1 MAYFFGTSGE
11 NDTGVVALPPAMVT
25 GIKVTSP
32 AASAIT
38 LAWDPVP
45 DAARY
50 NIYRAPTQTAALS
63 PLGSSSTE
71 AFTDTAVAQNAVYY
85 YTVAPVNADGKE
97 GVRVQ
102 GAFAYAATH
111 YPLPTY
117 SSSYKMNLPGNA
129 KHYYRLAVS
138 AGQSYT
144 ITWENGNSQ
153 NANNDVRCSA
163 WQNDGTAIFTNAYNG
178 YTSPGNFTAT
188 AAGYVTVEMRDA
200 SGGTAYDYQIYYWG
214 N

>member
-1 MAYFFGTSGE
+1 
-11 NDTGVVALPPAMVT
+11 MVT

-32 AASAIT
+32 AASSIA
-38 LAWDPVP
+38 LAWDPVL
-45 DAARY
+45 DAASY

-63 PLGSSSTE
+63 FLGPSSSP
-71 AFTDTAVAQNAVYY
+71 AFTDSAVASNAVYY

-102 GAFAYAATH
+102 GAFAYAADH
-111 YPLPTY
+111 YPLSTY

-144 ITWENGNSQ
+144 ITCENGSSQ
-153 NANNDVRCSA
+153 NADFYIRCAA
-163 WQNDGTAIFTNAYNG
+163 WQNDGTTIFTNAYEV
-178 YTSPGNFTAT
+178 YTSPRNFTAT
-188 AAGYVTVEMRDA
+188 AEGYVTVEVR
-200 SGGTAYDYQIYYWG
+200 SPYSSNAYDYQIYYW
-214 N
+214 